1 MTQASD
7 GPQADAPTRVR
18 YRMLAMAC
26 GLSMITYLDR
36 VCLGSAAPAIAA
48 ELSLSSVAELKWAF
62 TAFTIAYAVF
72 EIPSGWLGDR
82 IGPRSTLI
90 RIVLLWSIF
99 TALTGLVGLRIGS
112 ITLGGL
118 GTLITLRFLFGA
130 GEAGAYPNITRALHN
145 WFPVTQWETA
155 QGWIWMSG
163 RLMGGLTPLIWAI
176 LVGGTALTPPLMTWR
191 GSFWLFS
198 ALGVLW
204 CGAFARWFRD
214 VPEQHPGVNA
224 AEAALIRTG
233 NSRHLASTPIDWK
246 RLLSNP
252 SLWAL
257 CVMYSLV
264 NYGWAFN
271 ITYLPSY
278 LQLRF
283 SIPDNDLLGAVY
295 KGAPLW
301 VGAIGCLLGGPV
313 INILDRRF
321 HDRHRARRI
330 LGMVALSGCALCWFG
345 VKAAPN
351 VHVFSLL
358 VAAAAFCIDLTLG
371 ATWATCQDIGRPNVA
386 VAAACMN
393 TIGTLGAAFANWLTG
408 TLVERSLARHAETLQ
423 VAVAQLPTTVKQAA
437 SLSGY
442 QTVFTTYVAAYILA
456 AACWAMVR
464 HRTEGLPRGSIT

>member
-1 MTQASD
+1 MTEAID
-7 GPQADAPTRVR
+7 GQEELAPTRIR
-18 YRMLAMAC
+18 YRVLAMAC
-26 GLSMITYLDR
+26 VLSMVTYLDR
-36 VCLGSAAPAIAA
+36 VCLGAAAPSIAT
-48 ELSLSSVAELKWAF
+48 ELSLNSVAELKWAF
-62 TAFTIAYAVF
+62 TAFTIAYAIF

-82 IGPRSTLI
+82 LGPRSTLI
-90 RIVLLWSIF
+90 RIVLLWSLF
-99 TALTGLVGLRIGS
+99 TGLTGVVGLKIGT

-118 GTLITLRFLFGA
+118 GTLIVLRFLFGA

-163 RLMGGLTPLIWAI
+163 RLMGGLTPLIWAV
-176 LVGGTALTPPLMTWR
+176 LVGGTSLTPPLMTWR

-204 CGAFARWFRD
+204 CGLFAIWFRD
-214 VPEQHPGVNA
+214 VPEQHPGVNG
-224 AEAALIRTG
+224 AEAALIRAG
-233 NSRHLASTPIDWK
+233 NARHSSAEPIDWR
-246 RLLSNP
+246 RLLTHP
-252 SLWAL
+252 GLWAL

-278 LQLRF
+278 LELRF
-283 SIPDNDLLGAVY
+283 SVPQNDLLGAVY

-301 VGAIGCLLGGPV
+301 VGAVGCLLGGPAV
-313 INILDRRF
+313 NALTQRFGDRQKG
-321 HDRHRARRI
+321 RRV
-330 LGMVALSGCALCWFG
+330 LGMLALSGCAACWLG

-351 VHVFSLL
+351 VHIFSLL
-358 VAAAAFCIDLTLG
+358 VAMAAFCIDLTLG

-408 TLVERSLARHAETLQ
+408 TLVEVALARQATTLK
-423 VAVAQLPTTVKQAA
+423 VTVAQLSEVDKLAA
-437 SLSGY
+437 SMAGY
-442 QTVFTTYVAAYILA
+442 QTVFTTYVTTYVLA
-456 AACWAMVR
+456 AACWLLIR
-464 HRTEGLPRGSIT
+464 RRDP

>member
-1 MTQASD
+1 MIEATDDAQTV
-7 GPQADAPTRVR
+7 APTRIR
-18 YRMLAMAC
+18 YRVLAMAC

-36 VCLGSAAPAIAA
+36 VCFGSAAPAFAA
-48 ELSLSSVAELKWAF
+48 ELSLNSVAELKWAF
-62 TAFTIAYAVF
+62 TAFTIAYALF

-82 IGPRSTLI
+82 LGPRITLI

-99 TALTGLVGLRIGS
+99 TGLTGLVGLRVGS

-118 GTLITLRFLFGA
+118 GTLIVLRFLFGA

-176 LVGGTALTPPLMTWR
+176 LVGGTAISPPLMTWR
-191 GSFWLFS
+191 GTFWLFS

-204 CGAFARWFRD
+204 CGVFALWFRD

-224 AEAALIRTG
+224 AETAIIRTG
-233 NSRHLASTPIDWK
+233 NAQHESHAPVEWK
-246 RLLSNP
+246 RLLGNRN
-252 SLWAL
+252 LWAL

-283 SIPDNDLLGAVY
+283 AVAENDLLGAVY

-301 VGAIGCLLGGPV
+301 VGAAGCLLGGPV
-313 INILDRRF
+313 INLLSRRF
-321 HDRHRARRI
+321 HDRRQARQV

-351 VHVFSLL
+351 VHMFSLL
-358 VAAAAFCIDLTLG
+358 VALAAFCIDLTLG

-386 VAAACMN
+386 VAAALMN

-408 TLVERSLARHAETLQ
+408 TLVEESLARHAERLEVAVEQMSATAKQ
-423 VAVAQLPTTVKQAA
+423 VAALA
-437 SLSGY
+437 GY
-442 QTVFTTYVAAYILA
+442 QTVFTTYVATYILA
-456 AACWAMVR
+456 AACWIMIRRRV
-464 HRTEGLPRGSIT
+464 